1 MKTLSRR
8 IFLEDFEIVVS
19 IGIHEVELTAP
30 QRVLVNIELD
40 LVPDTPPTQDL
51 IGEVLDYD
59 FLRERIQ
66 VMIFERHFQLQ
77 ETLCHE
83 IAAMCAACPG
93 VVRVRIS
100 TRKPDV
106 YSDCRSVGY
115 EVVAEP

>member
-1 MKTLSRR
+1 MKTLGRK
-8 IFLEDFEIVVS
+8 IFLEDYEIVVS
-19 IGIHEVELTAP
+19 IGVHDFEMKSP
-30 QRVLVNIELD
+30 QRVLVNVELD
-40 LVPDTPPTQDL
+40 LAPKTPPTQDL

-66 VMIFERHFQLQ
+66 DMIVERHFQLQ

-83 IAAMCAACPG
+83 IAAMCLGCPG

-106 YSDCRSVGY
+106 YSDCRAVGY